1 MTLAELQRSLVAS
14 GLGAAPAPPGVD
26 ERQVARARHALRA
39 KRRRAAE
46 AALPT
51 LRRALGAAWSPRFDR
66 HARAY
71 TPAGLL
77 YHVDDAWAFAASVR
91 DDGVPALRAAARVEL
106 VQLGLRYVRDPRRD
120 ADRVRER
127 RGLGLAVWPGRPA
140 ILLLRLPGRAL
151 RVWRLPLGRSG

>member
-1 MTLAELQRSLVAS
+1 
-14 GLGAAPAPPGVD
+14 
-26 ERQVARARHALRA
+26 
-39 KRRRAAE
+39 
-46 AALPT
+46 
-51 LRRALGAAWSPRFDR
+51 
-66 HARAY
+66 
-71 TPAGLL
+71 
-77 YHVDDAWAFAASVR
+77 VDDAWAFAASVR